1 MATHPRVLTF
11 NDNPT
16 EAVEHKKQVLLEPH
30 ILVAML
36 ASAFSL
42 HWCWCWCRLSRWMV
56 RSHSGS
62 DRMDG
67 ANPNLLSRSGGY
79 AACSSYWNRAR
90 RRCYPHWQC
99 WESDTS
105 APAWVSASPEHR
117 SRRGSRPLRIDTW
130 RRLTDIQT
138 SLNAQLITLIDNFL
152 SVGIF
157 GYAFENS
164 VVYPDLIRLP

>member
-1 MATHPRVLTF
+1 MVLTF

-16 EAVEHKKQVLLEPH
+16 EAVEHKKQVLLEHH
-30 ILVAML
+30 ILGAML

-56 RSHSGS
+56 RSQLGS

-79 AACSSYWNRAR
+79 VACSSYCTRAG
-90 RRCYPHWQC
+90 RRCCPHWQC
-99 WESDTS
+99 WESGTS

-138 SLNAQLITLIDNFL
+138 SLDAQLITLIDNFL
-152 SVGIF
+152 SAGIF
-157 GYAFENS
+157 GYTFDNS
-164 VVYPDLIRLP
+164 VVCPVLIRLL